1 LFIIVVIYKDQFL
14 YYMYKKY
21 YLLIVMSSSNINSP
35 SLSPEEILLYA
46 GIIRDKIDS
55 WQNRPIAPDNV
66 TNVIFKPRCRSCNN
80 NLAGNDAASRYQKQK
95 LIQNTVRV
103 PSSLYTANVGA
114 LNVYEPPRLKTRVNW
129 NQMSDRAEPHVQRV
143 VSASGSTYGGN
154 SLKRSL
160 TRLRPGA
167 LSPGG
172 AGVDIKH
179 NSYNRYLARITG
191 KAPFRGQKPPPIFKY
206 NNLPFNRAFPIY
218 GDKVFKTSIVN
229 CPCKEE
235 KLLYQGGPLQDIIYN
250 VRYEFNIGDIV
261 FVPKMKGDSALFK
274 ARIIQ
279 RLDNNQFYVLFLN
292 DNTKQLVDYSTLTFA
307 IYERC
312 AQTLQRCSKT
322 MPIIPIPF
330 QLSVRKDGNFVKC
343 ILVNLIPTL
352 GVEIL
357 NLSTSALI

>member
-1 LFIIVVIYKDQFL
+1 
-14 YYMYKKY
+14 
-21 YLLIVMSSSNINSP
+21 MSTSNINSP

-46 GIIRDKIDS
+46 GIIRNKIDS

-80 NLAGNDAASRYQKQK
+80 NLAGNDGASRYQKQK

-191 KAPFRGQKPPPIFKY
+191 KAPFRSQKPPPIFKY

-229 CPCKEE
+229 CPCKEDAVEE
-235 KLLYQGGPLQDIIYN
+235 KIIYQDGPLQDLIYN

-261 FVPKMKGDSALFK
+261 FVPKIKGDAKLFK

-279 RLDNNQFYVLFLN
+279 RLDNNQFYVLFLD

-312 AQTLQRCSKT
+312 AQSLKLQKCFKG
-322 MPIIPIPF
+322 PIVPIPF
-330 QLSVRKDGNFVKC
+330 QISVRQDGNFIKC